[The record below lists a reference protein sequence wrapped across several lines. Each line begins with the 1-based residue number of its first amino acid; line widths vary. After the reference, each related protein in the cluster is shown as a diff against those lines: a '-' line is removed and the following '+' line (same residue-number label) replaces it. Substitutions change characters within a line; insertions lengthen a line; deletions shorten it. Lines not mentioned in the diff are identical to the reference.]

1 LIAIINSLHCFHFG
15 TYRTPSHLA
24 LSLEDARKNNFA
36 LGVKL
41 VRGAYHPYEV
51 AAHHSKGSSLSIS
64 PDELPPVWAKKNE
77 TDRCYNQCVQML
89 LNAVRK
95 DIDESH
101 NISHLGWT
109 RFGTAWISWLKG
121 NVSPD
126 VVKSIV
132 PSAGLENRNT
142 KMPGV
147 GILFGTHNRESA
159 KLVLSE
165 LVKNGLAK
173 PLLDGKSF
181 EDSETIIGIKPE
193 TVERVAIAQLYGES
207 VEQQNPVPLH

>member
-1 LIAIINSLHCFHFG
+1 
-15 TYRTPSHLA
+15 
-24 LSLEDARKNNFA
+24 
-36 LGVKL
+36 
-41 VRGAYHPYEV
+41 
-51 AAHHSKGSSLSIS
+51 
-64 PDELPPVWAKKNE
+64 
-77 TDRCYNQCVQML
+77 ML